1 MARTASIVTSFTRL
15 PCVPVICLLAW
26 ALAPARA
33 ADTTFSEKVYPV
45 LRQFCFDCHAGAK
58 PKGDLALD
66 KLTGDVAGNAAV
78 WKRVRDQLAE
88 GSMPPK
94 GKPRPGSAETK
105 QVNDWIVAGLKDPRL
120 KAQGRAL
127 LRRLNRIEYN
137 NTIRDLLQV
146 DVDLVDLLPEDGK
159 FQGFDNVDR
168 ALDLSSTLLERYL
181 EATEVALEA
190 ALRFGP
196 RPEVFKK
203 RVNLAQVSR
212 ELLAK
217 NKPPL
222 FDDAQTRDD
231 CLVYVKDPPSG
242 PKVIRAVQVPGPGRY
257 CFRICASSFRDPKE
271 QVSMRVYA
279 GYGDSSKG
287 WLAGVFDVTDKPAVV
302 EVSERLLRRD
312 TINIC
317 VNGVTHT
324 WNLPKDYAGPGLAV
338 YWVEVEGPR
347 FDAWPPSSTARLLGK
362 VDPDKG
368 TLADAEAI
376 LRRFT
381 PRAYRR
387 PVTEAELRPL
397 VDLVKARLERGYRF
411 HEALRVALTAVLCSP
426 DFLYIRS
433 TPGGKLTDYELAS
446 RLSYFLWSSM
456 PDDML
461 LDLANQNRLAR
472 PNVLRAQVERML
484 ADPKASAF
492 TENFTGQWLSLR
504 DLKKTDPDRQL
515 YPEFDALLEYSMPR
529 ETQLFFEE
537 ILRND
542 LSLLNFVD
550 SSWSILN
557 TRLAEHYGLSGIKKQ
572 YFRKVRFPAGSH
584 RGGVLTQASV
594 LKVTANGTNTSP
606 VTRGVWVLDRI
617 LGKPVPPPPANV
629 PAIEPDIRGTTTI
642 REQLARHRSSAACAS
657 CHNRIDPAGFALESF
672 DVIGG
677 WRDFYRISR
686 PGNVR
691 ATKFYDGHE
700 AFYADGPQVL
710 CAGELPGG
718 KKFADSDAFKKLL
731 LEDPDQIARALT
743 TRLLVY
749 ATGHG
754 SEPADHDAIEKLV
767 ATIRAKDYGFR
778 TLIHEIV
785 QSDAFQNK

>member
-1 MARTASIVTSFTRL
+1 LTG
-15 PCVPVICLLAW
+15 
-26 ALAPARA
+26 ALSAAQA
-33 ADTTFSEKVYPV
+33 ADTTFSTKIHPV
-45 LRQFCFDCHAGAK
+45 LKQYCFDCHTGQK
-58 PKGDLALD
+58 PKGGLALD
-66 KLTGDVAGNAAV
+66 KLTGDLAANAAD
-78 WKRVRDQLAE
+78 WKRVREQLAE
-88 GSMPPK
+88 GSMPPR
-94 GKPRPGSAETK
+94 GKPQPSHAET
-105 QVNDWIVAGLKDPRL
+105 QCVNDWILAGLRDPRL

-137 NTIRDLLQV
+137 NTIRDLLDV

-168 ALDLSSTLLERYL
+168 ALDLSSALLERYL
-181 EATEVALEA
+181 EATEVALDA

-196 RPEVFKK
+196 RPEMIKK
-203 RVNLAQVSR
+203 RVNLAQLSK
-212 ELLAK
+212 EQLAK

-231 CLVYVKDPPSG
+231 CLVYVKDPPSA
-242 PKVIRAVQVPGPGRY
+242 PKVIRAVAVSGPGRY
-257 CFRICASSFRDPKE
+257 CFRICASSLRDPQE
-271 QVSMRVYA
+271 RVSMRVYA
-279 GYGDSSKG
+279 GYGDSSRS
-287 WLAGVFDVTDKPAVV
+287 WLAGVFDVTDKPSVL
-302 EVSERLLRRD
+302 ELRERLLRRD

-324 WNLPKDYAGPGLAV
+324 WNLAKDYAGPGLAV
-338 YWVEVEGPR
+338 YWVEVEGPL
-347 FDAWPPSSTARLLGK
+347 FDAWPPRSCTRLLGN

-381 PRAYRR
+381 SRAYRR
-387 PVTEAELRPL
+387 PPTDADLRPL
-397 VDLVKARLERGYRF
+397 LTLVKSRLERGCRF

-426 DFLYIRS
+426 EFLYIRS
-433 TPGGKLTDYELAS
+433 TPGKLTDFELAS
-446 RLSYFLWSSM
+446 RLSYFLWSTM

-461 LDLANQNRLAR
+461 LNLASQERLAR

-484 ADPKASAF
+484 ADPKAAAF

-504 DLKKTDPDRQL
+504 DIKKTDPDRQL
-515 YPEFDALLEYSMPR
+515 YPEFDALLEYSLPR
-529 ETQLFFEE
+529 ETQMFFEE
-537 ILRND
+537 VLRND
-542 LSLLNFVD
+542 LSLLDFVD
-550 SSWSILN
+550 SNWSILN
-557 TRLAEHYGLSGIKKQ
+557 NRLAAHYGLTGIKKE
-572 YFRKVRFPAGSH
+572 YFRKVKLPAGSH

-677 WRDFYRISR
+677 WRDYYRISR
-686 PGNVR
+686 PPKVR

-700 AFYADGPQVL
+700 TFYADGPAVT
-710 CAGELPGG
+710 CDGELPGG

-731 LEDPDQIARALT
+731 LEDKDQIARALAA
-743 TRLLVY
+743 RLLVY

-754 SEPADHDAIEKLV
+754 TEPADHDVIEKLV
-767 ATIRAKDYGFR
+767 ATVRQKNYGFR
-778 TLIHEIV
+778 TLIHEVV
-785 QSDAFQNK
+785 QSDAFRNK